1 MHAKPVA
8 VLIFTHLKRIKMA
21 DQENAPTEQGMPV
34 MIHAQYIKDMSFE
47 NPLAPESLR
56 AGQNKP
62 EMEIDISMES
72 NPIKDDNIKRLYEV
86 VLKLSAT
93 AKRGDEVAFI
103 AELAYG
109 VTVSLGDLPED
120 QHHPFLLIEVPRQ
133 AFPFARQI
141 MGTIT
146 QQGGYAPLLL
156 NPVDFQ
162 AMYLQR
168 FGKKQDDAA

>member
-1 MHAKPVA
+1 MSDKDITTA
-8 VLIFTHLKRIKMA
+8 VETTA
-21 DQENAPTEQGMPV
+21 TEPTVPV
-34 MIHAQYIKDMSFE
+34 MIHAQYIKDLSFE

-56 AGQNKP
+56 AGKSQP
-62 EMEIDISMES
+62 EMDIDIQMES
-72 NPIKDDNIKRLYEV
+72 NPVKDEKLKNLYEV

-93 AKRGDEVAFI
+93 AKRDGEVAFI
-103 AELAYG
+103 AEIAYG

-141 MGTIT
+141 LGNIT

-156 NPVDFQ
+156 NPVET
-162 AMYLQR
+162 
-168 FGKKQDDAA
+168 AA

>member
-1 MHAKPVA
+1 MSDATENVA
-8 VLIFTHLKRIKMA
+8 
-21 DQENAPTEQGMPV
+21 EQSMPV
-34 MIHAQYIKDMSFE
+34 MIHAQYIKDISFE

-56 AGQNKP
+56 KGKTQP
-62 EMEIDISMES
+62 EMDIDISMES
-72 NPIKDDNIKRLYEV
+72 SPIEDESIKNLYEV
-86 VLKLSAT
+86 VLNLSAT
-93 AKRGDEVAFI
+93 AKRDGEVAFI

-141 MGTIT
+141 LGNIT

-162 AMYLQR
+162 SMYMQR
-168 FGKKQDDAA
+168 FAKKQDDAA

>member
-1 MHAKPVA
+1 MSDKDKTTEVETTA
-8 VLIFTHLKRIKMA
+8 T
-21 DQENAPTEQGMPV
+21 EPTVPV
-34 MIHAQYIKDMSFE
+34 MIHAQYIKDLSFE

-56 AGQNKP
+56 AGKSQP
-62 EMEIDISMES
+62 EMDIDIQMES
-72 NPIKDDNIKRLYEV
+72 NPVTDEKLKNLYEV

-93 AKRGDEVAFI
+93 AKRDGEVAFI
-103 AELAYG
+103 AEIAYG

-141 MGTIT
+141 LGNIT

-162 AMYLQR
+162 AMYMQR
-168 FGKKQDDAA
+168 FAKKSQETAA

>member
-1 MHAKPVA
+1 
-8 VLIFTHLKRIKMA
+8 MA
-21 DQENAPTEQGMPV
+21 DQENAPQEKSLPV

-47 NPLAPESLR
+47 NPLAPDSLR
-56 AGQNKP
+56 VGQNKP
-62 EMEIDISMES
+62 EMDIDISMES
-72 NPIKDDNIKRLYEV
+72 TPIEDDKIKNLYEV
-86 VLKLSAT
+86 VLNLSAT
-93 AKRGDEVAFI
+93 AKREGEVAFI

-133 AFPFARQI
+133 AVPFARQI
-141 MGTIT
+141 LGTIT

-162 AMYLQR
+162 AMYMQR
-168 FGKKQDDAA
+168 FGKKQNDAA

>member
-1 MHAKPVA
+1 MSDKDKTTVVETTA
-8 VLIFTHLKRIKMA
+8 T
-21 DQENAPTEQGMPV
+21 EPTVPV
-34 MIHAQYIKDMSFE
+34 MIHAQYIKDLSFE

-56 AGQNKP
+56 AGKSQP
-62 EMEIDISMES
+62 EMDIDIQMES
-72 NPIKDDNIKRLYEV
+72 NPVTDEKLKNLYEV

-93 AKRGDEVAFI
+93 AKRDGEVAFI
-103 AELAYG
+103 AEIAYG

-141 MGTIT
+141 LGNIT

-162 AMYLQR
+162 AMYMQR
-168 FGKKQDDAA
+168 FAKKAEETVA

>member
-1 MHAKPVA
+1 MSD
-8 VLIFTHLKRIKMA
+8 I
-21 DQENAPTEQGMPV
+21 QENAGEKNTPV

-47 NPLAPESLR
+47 NPLAPDSLR
-56 AGQNKP
+56 KGKSQP
-62 EMEIDISMES
+62 EMDIDISMES
-72 NPIKDDNIKRLYEV
+72 NPIEDENIKGLYEV
-86 VLKLSAT
+86 VLNLSAT
-93 AKRGDEVAFI
+93 AKRDNEVAFI

-141 MGTIT
+141 LGNIT
-146 QQGGYAPLLL
+146 QQGGYPPLLL

-168 FGKKQDDAA
+168 FGKKAEDAA